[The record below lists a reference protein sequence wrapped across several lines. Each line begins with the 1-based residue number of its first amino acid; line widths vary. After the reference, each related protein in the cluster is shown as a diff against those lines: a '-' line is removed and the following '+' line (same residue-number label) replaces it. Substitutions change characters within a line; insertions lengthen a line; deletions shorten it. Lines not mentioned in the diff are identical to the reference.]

1 MSVLQP
7 VVRNVRDVG
16 KRTTDE
22 MIYVGR
28 RTKWGN
34 PYKIENGRTREQ
46 AVELFSHYIKIILI
60 EQPEFLDDL
69 RGKDLICWCAP
80 LACHADILLEL
91 ANRD

>member
-1 MSVLQP
+1 MAVTMTP

-34 PYKIENGRTREQ
+34 PWKIDETRTREE
-46 AVELFSHYIKIILI
+46 VIELYRQYLDKILKH
-60 EQPEFLDDL
+60 QPDFLDEL

-80 LACHADILLEL
+80 LPCHADILIEL
-91 ANRD
+91 ANR